1 MVTLAGMPEDSQ
13 LGHDIVRR
21 AGRIQGAVAVQGRL
35 SYPVQEVRW
44 TVREQ

>member
-1 MVTLAGMPEDSQ
+1 VTLAGTPEDNK

-21 AGRIQGAVAVQGRL
+21 AGHVQGAVA
-35 SYPVQEVRW
+35 VQEVRW